1 MAKPVFIVIEG
12 IDGSGK
18 STQIELLQHRMSEEG
33 KQVAITGEPT
43 DGFIGKIIRDIMR
56 GKEETDPA
64 VVAALYVADRMD
76 HITHPD
82 VGMLALLE
90 KGYNI
95 IASRYYFSSYAFQGE
110 YVSLEWLIHANSICK
125 SRLKADLTVY
135 INNDPAICFERIKSS
150 RPSLD
155 IYENLEKMKRTH
167 REYMKA
173 FEVAGMDENIVM
185 VDGTLPIDL
194 LHEAIWSK
202 VKEVAF

>member
-1 MAKPVFIVIEG
+1 
-12 IDGSGK
+12 
-18 STQIELLQHRMSEEG
+18 
-33 KQVAITGEPT
+33 
-43 DGFIGKIIRDIMR
+43 
-56 GKEETDPA
+56 
-64 VVAALYVADRMD
+64 
-76 HITHPD
+76 
-82 VGMLALLE
+82 
-90 KGYNI
+90 
-95 IASRYYFSSYAFQGE
+95 
-110 YVSLEWLIHANSICK
+110 
-125 SRLKADLTVY
+125 
-135 INNDPAICFERIKSS
+135 PAICFERIKSS